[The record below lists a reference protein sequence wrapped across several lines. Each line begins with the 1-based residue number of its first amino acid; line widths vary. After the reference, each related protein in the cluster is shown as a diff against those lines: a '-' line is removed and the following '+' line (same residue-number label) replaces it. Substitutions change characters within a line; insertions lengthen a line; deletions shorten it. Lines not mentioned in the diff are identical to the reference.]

1 MLGLPEGALTRAEV
15 LVFVKKCQKK
25 LAIALDQRSAA
36 RQVPSLRAA
45 APAAMAR
52 SARRAVAERSA
63 LSQVVAIASGSRQ
76 ASGRRACVRA
86 LRTCVLME
94 KKYFTCLR
102 QCQTAGPQLR
112 PARVRAMAATAA
124 PLTAPAPV
132 PSVSPL
138 AAGAVKVP
146 TKRRKKVRG
155 GCGVKKCARPPA
167 ACAQLR
173 PPCRSAS
180 RVSDSN

>member
-1 MLGLPEGALTRAEV
+1 MRTRA
-15 LVFVKKCQKK
+15 
-25 LAIALDQRSAA
+25 AD
-36 RQVPSLRAA
+36 
-45 APAAMAR
+45 
-52 SARRAVAERSA
+52 
-63 LSQVVAIASGSRQ
+63 
-76 ASGRRACVRA
+76 
-86 LRTCVLME
+86 VLME
-94 KKYFTCLR
+94 KKYLDNMFASGPE
-102 QCQTAGPQLR
+102 TAGPQLR

-155 GCGVKKCARPPA
+155 SCGVKKCARPPA

-173 PPCRSAS
+173 HAAARPA
-180 RVSDSN
+180 